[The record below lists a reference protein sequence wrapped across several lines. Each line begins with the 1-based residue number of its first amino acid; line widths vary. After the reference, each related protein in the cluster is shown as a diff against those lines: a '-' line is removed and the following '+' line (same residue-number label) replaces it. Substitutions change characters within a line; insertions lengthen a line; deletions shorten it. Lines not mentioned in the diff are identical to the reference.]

1 MLMLLQIYVISSL
14 SQVASLEGL
23 RGIVVG
29 LKSSFL
35 TEGFKIISGFSLKN
49 LHV

>member
-14 SQVASLEGL
+14 SQVASLKGL
-23 RGIVVG
+23 RGVVVG

-35 TEGFKIISGFSLKN
+35 TEGFKFISGFSLKN